1 MQNTAHDGLFFGA
14 HGPEGWALPP
24 EEWKHALKVLRLPV
38 GSSIRVCD
46 GKGKGALC
54 SIAEGEALEWLE
66 DLAPLPKPNLPLH
79 MAVGMLQKADRFEW
93 MVEKL
98 AELGVE
104 KLYPL
109 LTERSP
115 YSRIKMHRLEKIA
128 QSAMKQSGRFTLME
142 VAEPMKLEACM
153 RLAPPGIWRLAY
165 CKAQAPKLDWPKEAS
180 PQHAVAVGFIGPEGD
195 FTAKEV
201 EMLQAHHAEMMPLG
215 AARLRTETAA
225 LLMTAKWMQAQG
237 LDQDAMQQ

>member
-1 MQNTAHDGLFFGA
+1 MEQTVYDGLFYGA
-14 HGPEGWALPP
+14 HGSEGWSLPA
-24 EEWKHALKVLRLPV
+24 EEWKHALKVMRLPV
-38 GSSIRVCD
+38 GSRMRICD

-54 SIAEGEALEWLE
+54 RIAEGQALEWLQ
-66 DLAPLPKPNLPLH
+66 DLTPLPKPRLPLH

-115 YSRIKMHRLEKIA
+115 YSRIKINRLEKIA

-142 VAEPMKLEACM
+142 VAEPMKLETCIRM
-153 RLAPPGIWRLAY
+153 APPGIWRLAY
-165 CKAQAPKLDWPKEAS
+165 CKEQAPKLNWPTEGAS
-180 PQHAVAVGFIGPEGD
+180 NDTVAVGFIGPEGD
-195 FTAKEV
+195 FSAKEV
-201 EMLQAHHAEMMPLG
+201 EMLQAHRAETMPLG